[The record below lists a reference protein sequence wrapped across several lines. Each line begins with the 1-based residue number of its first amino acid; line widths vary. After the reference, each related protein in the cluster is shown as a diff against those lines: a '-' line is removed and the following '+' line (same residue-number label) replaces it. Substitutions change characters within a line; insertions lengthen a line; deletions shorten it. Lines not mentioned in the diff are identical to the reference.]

1 MRLNAPVQIDQICG
15 RLCGHTAPTKRRK
28 VHPPEHD
35 AVAGLEASA
44 HDAARISVD
53 KRQVPTIKIQQEKL
67 LMKEGGHE
75 ECKIF
80 S

>member
-1 MRLNAPVQIDQICG
+1 MRLNAPAQIDQICMRLRPHGTNQKKQG
-15 RLCGHTAPTKRRK
+15 RSTGR
-28 VHPPEHD
+28 D
-35 AVAGLEASA
+35 AAGVEAFA
-44 HDAARISVD
+44 HDAAPIIVD
-53 KRQVPTIKIQQEKL
+53 KRQVPTIKLQQEKL